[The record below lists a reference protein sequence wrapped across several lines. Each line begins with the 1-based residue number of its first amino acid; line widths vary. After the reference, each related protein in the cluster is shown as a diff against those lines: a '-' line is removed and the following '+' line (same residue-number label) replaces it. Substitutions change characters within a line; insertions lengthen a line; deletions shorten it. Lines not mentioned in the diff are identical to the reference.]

1 MFSRQKLRTH
11 NICKQSKISF
21 IGEVKTLESE
31 EITRLLS
38 SKMFVTARAF
48 NAVQNLNI
56 GDLISQEIDPPYTE
70 QEIRPFL
77 SSLVRSSILDSANF
91 DKTREWFEV
100 RKQIRLILVESEIV
114 NNIVALLQVNYN
126 ELEVDI
132 KKEQQLR

>member
-1 MFSRQKLRTH
+1 MY
-11 NICKQSKISF
+11 
-21 IGEVKTLESE
+21 
-31 EITRLLS
+31 
-38 SKMFVTARAF
+38 VTARAF

-56 GDLISQEIDPPYTE
+56 GDLISKEVDTPYTE
-70 QEIRPFL
+70 KEVRPFL

-91 DKTREWFEV
+91 DKTREWFDV

>member
-1 MFSRQKLRTH
+1 
-11 NICKQSKISF
+11 
-21 IGEVKTLESE
+21 
-31 EITRLLS
+31 
-38 SKMFVTARAF
+38 MFVTARAF

-56 GDLISQEIDPPYTE
+56 GDLISKEIEPPYSE
-70 QEIRPFL
+70 KEIRPFL
-77 SSLVRSSILDSANF
+77 SSLVRSCILDSGNF

>member
-1 MFSRQKLRTH
+1 MY
-11 NICKQSKISF
+11 
-21 IGEVKTLESE
+21 
-31 EITRLLS
+31 
-38 SKMFVTARAF
+38 VTARAF

-56 GDLISQEIDPPYTE
+56 SELISKEADPLYTE
-70 QEIRPFL
+70 KEIRPFL

-100 RKQIRLILVESEIV
+100 RKQILLILVESEIV

>member
-1 MFSRQKLRTH
+1 
-11 NICKQSKISF
+11 
-21 IGEVKTLESE
+21 
-31 EITRLLS
+31 
-38 SKMFVTARAF
+38 MFVTARAF

-56 GDLISQEIDPPYTE
+56 GDLISQEIEPPYTE
-70 QEIRPFL
+70 KEIRPFL

>member
-1 MFSRQKLRTH
+1 MY
-11 NICKQSKISF
+11 
-21 IGEVKTLESE
+21 
-31 EITRLLS
+31 
-38 SKMFVTARAF
+38 VTARAF

-56 GDLISQEIDPPYTE
+56 GDLISKEVDPPYTE
-70 QEIRPFL
+70 KEVRPFL

-91 DKTREWFEV
+91 DKTREWFDV